1 MSWSFDISW
10 SVVYSAALGSGIIG
24 LILKLIEKLVDHK
37 LEDDKE
43 SKARKRGIIEEAME
57 IISEAEST
65 NFKEPPRDNGH
76 VIHISNKLRAVDK
89 RLAELFDDM
98 KTKWDLA
105 QVVRDKTANAWDWVN
120 MAGDGGHSKKEQLTA
135 KVDLDKLSARLGRV
149 EKDAL
154 ASLSLAKQRASKL
167 L

>member
-1 MSWSFDISW
+1 MSFPVDISW
-10 SVVYSAALGSGIIG
+10 SIVYSAALGSGIIG
-24 LILKLIEKLVDHK
+24 LVFKLIEKLVDHK
-37 LEDDKE
+37 LEDDKV

-89 RLAELFDDM
+89 RLAALFDGM
-98 KTKWDLA
+98 KIKWELA
-105 QVVRDKTANAWDWVN
+105 QVVREKTANAWDWVN
-120 MAGDGGHSKKEQLTA
+120 MTGDGEHSKKEQFAA
-135 KVDLDKLSARLGRV
+135 KAELDKLSTKLERV

-154 ASLSLAKQRASKL
+154 VSLSLAKQRASKL